1 MMSLRKALK
10 AKRTKRGL
18 SGAVTALI
26 LVIASVIIAL
36 VVVGFAFGLFGAF
49 SNSSTVS
56 QVGTATLYA
65 SNGQLIVTLKNTG
78 GATTVIGVNI
88 DGQNVGVSYTVPINP
103 GTGTYTISI
112 STQQISSYISSVV
125 GSTIT
130 LTLELS
136 SGATVTVAAEVQ
148 S

>member
-56 QVGTATLYA
+56 QVGTATLSA
-65 SNGQLIVTLKNTG
+65 STGQLFVTLKNTG
-78 GATTVIGVNI
+78 AATTVTGVYI
-88 DGQNVGVSYTVPINP
+88 YGQPLSVATPVTIYP
-103 GTGTYTISI
+103 GTSTYTIYINLGSLSSNI
-112 STQQISSYISSVV
+112 SKVV
-125 GSTIT
+125 GSPITIS
-130 LTLELS
+130 LDLS
-136 SGATVTVAAEVQ
+136 SGTTVTVSAVVQ